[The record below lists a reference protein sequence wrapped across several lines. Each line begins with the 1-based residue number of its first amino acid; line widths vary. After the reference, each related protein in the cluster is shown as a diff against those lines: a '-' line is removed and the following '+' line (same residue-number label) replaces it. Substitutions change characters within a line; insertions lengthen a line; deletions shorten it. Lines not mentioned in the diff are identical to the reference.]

1 MIRVLFKNDI
11 HPWRRFLIWQR
22 EHPYGSSF
30 LFSLIIVSYVLFS
43 TPSLKIVEENTTAY
57 DPLSFLD
64 VEMMPSRELTA
75 AKEVTVD
82 PNATA
87 DENNIER
94 ATGTA
99 DWKSAVD
106 TDFYPSMA
114 PPRPVGRLKRLYP
127 KLARDKNIEA
137 VLNVDLLIN
146 EDGKVI
152 DITIH
157 RITLTTQVPQELTK
171 KIRKDFAIY
180 ARKILVGAQFT
191 PFIVNGKRKPARQG
205 RRFEFRL
212 KD

>member
-1 MIRVLFKNDI
+1 MIRVLFKNNI
-11 HPWRRFLIWQR
+11 HPWRLFLKWQR
-22 EHPYGSSF
+22 EHPYLSSF
-30 LFSLIIVSYVLFS
+30 LISMTIVSYILFS
-43 TPSLKIVEENTTAY
+43 SPSLKVIEDTTTAY

-64 VEMMPSRELTA
+64 VEMMSVKKLTA
-75 AKEVTVD
+75 AKEVTSD
-82 PNATA
+82 PNATT
-87 DENNIER
+87 DENNVER

-106 TDFYPSMA
+106 TDFYPNMA
-114 PPRPVGRLKRLYP
+114 PPRPVGRLKKLYP

-146 EDGKVI
+146 VDGKVI

-157 RITLTTQVPQELTK
+157 RITLTSQVPRELTQR
-171 KIRKDFAIY
+171 IRKDFAIY
-180 ARKILVGAQFT
+180 ARRILVGAQFT
-191 PFIVNGKRKPARQG
+191 PFIVNGKRQPARQS